1 MELVAR
7 GQLLAQ
13 QAQSDLGDGHGIEG
27 VHAFPGGGRRMGL
40 PAGEVHIEVGDGQ
53 AGAGQAISRPRV
65 DHHGGVHAL
74 EGAPFQH
81 EDLASTAL
89 FGRRAQHSH
98 LDSDLISHRGQGQP
112 GTDGRGG
119 NDVVP
124 AGMAHVGQGVVFGAH
139 GHHQFTLP

>member
-1 MELVAR
+1 MVRERTMKRPVTLP
-7 GQLLAQ
+7 GITLA
-13 QAQSDLGDGHGIEG
+13 APPPRVITPWTWSPGGSCWRRRPRATWEIGHGIEG

-53 AGAGQAISRPRV
+53 AGGGQAFSRPRV

-89 FGRRAQHSH
+89 FGRGAQHAH
-98 LDSDLISHRGQGQP
+98 LQTPI
-112 GTDGRGG
+112 
-119 NDVVP
+119 
-124 AGMAHVGQGVVFGAH
+124 
-139 GHHQFTLP
+139 